1 MKKNI
6 FIILL
11 LIFETITAFSQTGVV
26 ITSKVIDAESK
37 EPLVFAHVSVK
48 NLSTGTFTDEN
59 GYFTLAIPKSS
70 INDTLTISFIGYET
84 LNLIISKIKHED
96 ILLTPKV
103 NMIEEIAIVASYNP
117 KKIFKKVRKNLKKN
131 YPLNT
136 PFCAKTFFREY
147 YKKDSSTVHMFE
159 ASITMKTKG
168 IKYNDIYNN
177 AEFDIDTINYF
188 YRADYN
194 EYYFEFMLGA
204 KYQSTVYIPKGKGK
218 YNIDSVFY
226 KNNEKYISITFI
238 PKMSDSILSYKYAIL
253 VLPDGTEYE
262 LPVLEQKVKRD
273 ESNQYSLSEHYII
286 NLKDYAVTEWSD
298 LYVSLGKPYGFYK
311 NNSYEKKINLYHKYE
326 KIGDKY
332 FVKQQSF
339 NTVINF
345 VNRNNVYK
353 NLFTIKVFDEIVYN
367 NIETNC
373 LNTDLTPYIYGHLPE
388 FIEKYKDKIH
398 PSTINV
404 FEDDIKKDYLKDIKK
419 ENIIKQHTSTNKPN
433 AH

>member
-11 LIFETITAFSQTGVV
+11 LIFETISAFSQIGVV
-26 ITSKVIDAESK
+26 ITSKIVDKETN
-37 EPLVFAHVSVK
+37 EPLVFANVAIK
-48 NLSTGTFTDEN
+48 KLSTGTFTDEN
-59 GYFTLAIPKSS
+59 GYFTLTIPKSS

-84 LNLIISKIKHED
+84 LNLKISQIKNED

-103 NMIEEIAIVASYNP
+103 NMIEEIAIVANYNP
-117 KKIFKKVRKNLKKN
+117 KKIFKKVRKNLRKN

-168 IKYNDIYNN
+168 TKKRYIYIS
-177 AEFDIDTINYF
+177 EFDIDTINYF
-188 YRADYN
+188 YRADNN
-194 EYYFEFMLGA
+194 EYYLEFMLGA
-204 KYQSTVYIPKGKGK
+204 KYQSRVYTPKGKGT
-218 YNIDSVFY
+218 YNIDSIFY

-238 PKMSDSILSYKYAIL
+238 PKISDSIASNLKYAML
-253 VLPDGTEYE
+253 VLPDGTTYDLSVIEK
-262 LPVLEQKVKRD
+262 KVKTN
-273 ESNQYSLSEHYII
+273 ESSQYTFSEHYII

-311 NNSYEKKINLYHKYE
+311 NNSYEKKFTLYHKYE

-339 NTVINF
+339 NGVINYADK
-345 VNRNNVYK
+345 NDVYK
-353 NLFTIKVFDEIVYN
+353 NLFTVKVFKEILYN
-367 NIETNC
+367 HVETNC
-373 LNTDLTPYIYGHLPE
+373 LDTELIPYVYMNPSQ
-388 FIEKYKDKIH
+388 FIRKYKNKIY
-398 PSTINV
+398 PSTIDI
-404 FEDDIKKDYLKDIKK
+404 FEDDIKKDYLKDVKEENLIK
-419 ENIIKQHTSTNKPN
+419 
-433 AH
+433 

>member
-11 LIFETITAFSQTGVV
+11 LIFETISAFSQIGVV
-26 ITSKVIDAESK
+26 ITNKIIDK
-37 EPLVFAHVSVK
+37 ETKKPLAFANVVVK
-48 NLSTGTFTDEN
+48 KLSTGTFTDKN
-59 GYFTLAIPKSS
+59 GYFSLTIPKSS

-84 LNLIISKIKHED
+84 LNLKISQIRNKD

-103 NMIEEIAIVASYNP
+103 NMIKEIAIVASYNP
-117 KKIFKKVRKNLKKN
+117 KKIFKKIRRNLKKN

-147 YKKDSSTVHMFE
+147 YKKDSSTVQMFE
-159 ASITMKTKG
+159 ATITMKTKG
-168 IKYNDIYNN
+168 IKYNDIFYN

-188 YRADYN
+188 YRADY
-194 EYYFEFMLGA
+194 EQYYFEFMLGS
-204 KYQSTVYIPKGKGK
+204 KYQSAVYLPKGKGN

-238 PKMSDSILSYKYAIL
+238 PKMSDSLTSYKYEKL
-253 VLPDGTEYE
+253 VLPDGTVYD
-262 LPVLEQKVKRD
+262 LPPVINQTQRD
-273 ESNQYSLSEHYII
+273 KSIQYSLSEHYII

-298 LYVSLGKPYGFYK
+298 SYISLGKPSSCFK
-311 NNSYEKKINLYHKYE
+311 NNSYEKKFTSYCKYE
-326 KIGDKY
+326 KTGNKY

-339 NTVINF
+339 DGIINF
-345 VNRNNVYK
+345 ADRNDIYK
-353 NLFTIKVFDEIVYN
+353 NLYSVNVFEEILYD

-373 LNTDLTPYIYGHLPE
+373 FDPELNKYVFMPPTK

-398 PSTINV
+398 LSTIDV
-404 FEDDIKKDYLKDIKK
+404 FEDDIKKDYLKYIKK
-419 ENIIKQHTSTNKPN
+419 ENIIN
-433 AH
+433 